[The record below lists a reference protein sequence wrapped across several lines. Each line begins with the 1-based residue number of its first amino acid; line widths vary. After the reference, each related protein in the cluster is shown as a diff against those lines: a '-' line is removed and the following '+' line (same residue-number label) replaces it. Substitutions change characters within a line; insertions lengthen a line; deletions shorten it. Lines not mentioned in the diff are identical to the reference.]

1 MKLVKDRPTLASE
14 KISASDSIVK
24 IVVRDLMALDST
36 EEIIGIPSGC
46 SLIELLKLRGLS
58 KEAQQISPKLF
69 RTQIIKEVEKLV
81 KVKKA

>member
-1 MKLVKDRPTLASE
+1 MKLVKNKRTVASE
-14 KISASDSIVK
+14 KIGATDNIVK
-24 IVVRDLMALDST
+24 IVFRDLMALDSA

-69 RTQIIKEVEKLV
+69 RTQMIKEVEKLV